1 MAAASL
7 RLAASTWRWAA
18 VEIAAGA
25 GAEAK
30 AEPATVLGAAGAR
43 GRGGGGPMDPAAAI
57 TAVPAAAP
65 TAAFSL
71 STSPTLAAMC
81 LVSSWSALAPSPCFW
96 QNSAASSSYVSPM
109 FTSTVPTRPSPI
121 STVIRSSSGAPA
133 PPSPSSL
140 ALASARPRRDAEA
153 GAVGGVRAPAAA
165 TLECAA
171 IASLSASCLA
181 AESASLAS
189 IVCFLALDR
198 GESAGTPPV
207 GVGAP
212 GELTLL
218 PRHCANSASSA
229 CSRASSA
236 RLRLMRAAI
245 ELRSRSSASPMRVAI
260 VPRISVGTTKAES
273 AISAAEAA

>member
-1 MAAASL
+1 M
-7 RLAASTWRWAA
+7 
-18 VEIAAGA
+18 
-25 GAEAK
+25 
-30 AEPATVLGAAGAR
+30 LGAAGAR
-43 GRGGGGPMDPAAAI
+43 GRGGGGPMDPAAAVP
-57 TAVPAAAP
+57 AVPAAAP

-81 LVSSWSALAPSPCFW
+81 LVSSWSALAPNPCVW
-96 QNSAASSSYVSPM
+96 QKSAARSSYVSPM

-140 ALASARPRRDAEA
+140 PPAPPRPRRDAEA

-181 AESASLAS
+181 VESASLAS
-189 IVCFLALDR
+189 IDCFLALDS
-198 GESAGTPPV
+198 GESADTV

-229 CSRASSA
+229 CSRVSSA

-260 VPRISVGTTKAES
+260 VPRISVGTTKEEES
-273 AISAAEAA
+273 AMCAVKA